1 MHQRRWHILA
11 LLLLG
16 ATLVS
21 CGQATPNGADQ
32 SRDAPADQH
41 QRDPVEQTPQ
51 PAQPGEY

>member
-1 MHQRRWHILA
+1 MHQRRRHILA
-11 LLLLG
+11 ILLLG
-16 ATLVS
+16 ATLLS
-21 CGQATPNGADQ
+21 CGQAMPNGADQ